1 MSVFWSLCTYQLV
14 CLSVCLKPVHS
25 SYTCMSVCMC
35 WPVCTYQL
43 VCRSLYPTSSLFLMH
58 LYVSV
63 LASLCAPIRLCV
75 CVSRLI
81 HVYVCVVVSL
91 YVSIGLSFCLS
102 LLHCIPHARVCLCV
116 GHSVLITWS
125 VCMSVSSLG
134 PVSCTCMSVCWL
146 LCTFQLVCLSVCL
159 SVCHTSAAFF
169 THVYVCAVASLYTP
183 IRHNSEGTR
192 NYTEM
197 GDERLLETDYDRAV
211 YDVTSPY
218 QRVCIMQSRQFG
230 HVLTLDDDVSKS
242 PVPVFWG
249 RFLWRVCPL

>member
-1 MSVFWSLCTYQLV
+1 MSVCWLVCVHPFVCVSVCPVLSMCMSVWWSVCTYQLV
-14 CLSVCLKPVHS
+14 CLSVCL
-25 SYTCMSVCMC
+25 
-35 WPVCTYQL
+35 
-43 VCRSLYPTSSLFLMH
+43 TSAAFLM
-58 LYVSV
+58 
-63 LASLCAPIRLCV
+63 
-75 CVSRLI
+75 
-81 HVYVCVVVSL
+81 HVYVCVLVTLYLSL
-91 YVSIGLSFCLS
+91 GLFVCLS
-102 LLHCIPHARVCLCV
+102 HLWVPSHARVCLYA
-116 GHSVLITWS
+116 GYSVHINWS
-125 VCMSVSSLG
+125 
-134 PVSCTCMSVCWL
+134 
-146 LCTFQLVCLSVCL
+146 VCLSVCL

-249 RFLWRVCPL
+249 RFLWRVSVSSVSE

>member
-14 CLSVCLKPVHS
+14 CLSVCLKPLHS

-81 HVYVCVVVSL
+81 HLYVCVVVSL

-102 LLHCIPHARVCLCV
+102 HLRCIPHARVCLCV

-125 VCMSVSSLG
+125 VSLSVSSLG

-146 LCTFQLVCLSVCL
+146 LCTYQLVCLSVCL
-159 SVCHTSAAFF
+159 SVTRPLHSSRTCMSVRLPVCTRR
-169 THVYVCAVASLYTP
+169 YVITARVPGTTRRWVTNASWRPTMTVP
-183 IRHNSEGTR
+183 F
-192 NYTEM
+192 M
-197 GDERLLETDYDRAV
+197 
-211 YDVTSPY
+211 TSP
-218 QRVCIMQSRQFG
+218 RPTNGSASCS
-230 HVLTLDDDVSKS
+230 HVSLDT
-242 PVPVFWG
+242 
-249 RFLWRVCPL
+249 C